1 MNDQRRPSRRIP
13 QVRDNRGQA
22 DSSVGQVSAER
33 MSTTGIRLMIVDDH
47 AVVREGLEAM
57 LGSDP
62 DISRITTA
70 ASGAEAIRLCSS
82 DTPQVVLLDLRM
94 PGGDGLSVLD
104 TIRARWPTVRV
115 LLLSANASTT
125 EVLRAR
131 HAGAAGHLSKSTDR
145 AALLAAIRTVAAG
158 GTCFADEG
166 ARVSDDHGLSA
177 RELEVLSHLGRG
189 LSNDDLG
196 RVLGISA
203 ETIKSH
209 LKSIFAKLG
218 VTGRTEAVA
227 RAFEWGLVGR

>member
-1 MNDQRRPSRRIP
+1 MNDQRRPSRRLP
-13 QVRDNRGQA
+13 QVRDSRGLA
-22 DSSVGQVSAER
+22 MVSAEMSAER
-33 MSTTGIRLMIVDDH
+33 MPNTGIRLLIVDDH

-62 DISRITTA
+62 GITRIATA
-70 ASGAEAIRLCSS
+70 ASGADAIRICTTE
-82 DTPQVVLLDLRM
+82 TPDVVLLDLRM

-131 HAGAAGHLSKSTDR
+131 HAGAAGHLSKTTDR
-145 AALLAAIRTVAAG
+145 ASLLAAIRLAASG
-158 GTCFADEG
+158 GTCFADDG
-166 ARVSDDHGLSA
+166 TRVVDDHGLSA

-196 RVLGISA
+196 RVLGVSA

-209 LKSIFAKLG
+209 LKSVFAKLG

-227 RAFEWGLVGR
+227 RAFELGLVGR

>member
-1 MNDQRRPSRRIP
+1 MTDQRRPSRRIL
-13 QVRDNRGQA
+13 QARDSRGLA
-22 DSSVGQVSAER
+22 MMSPVMSPER
-33 MSTTGIRLMIVDDH
+33 MPDTGIRLLIVDDH

-62 DISRITTA
+62 GITRITTA
-70 ASGAEAIRLCSS
+70 ASGADAIRICTAE
-82 DTPQVVLLDLRM
+82 TPDVVLLDLRM

-104 TIRARWPTVRV
+104 TIRARWPAVRV

-131 HAGAAGHLSKSTDR
+131 HAGAAGHLSKTTDR
-145 AALLAAIRTVAAG
+145 ASLLAAIRLAASG
-158 GTCFADEG
+158 GTSFADDG
-166 ARVSDDHGLSA
+166 ARVVDDHGLSA

-196 RVLGISA
+196 RVLGVSA

-209 LKSIFAKLG
+209 LKSVFAKLG

-227 RAFEWGLVGR
+227 RAFELGLVGR

>member
-1 MNDQRRPSRRIP
+1 MSDHRRPSRRLP
-13 QVRDNRGQA
+13 HLRDSRG
-22 DSSVGQVSAER
+22 VSAVAAER
-33 MSTTGIRLMIVDDH
+33 MSTAGVRLLIVDDH
-47 AVVREGLEAM
+47 AVVREGLAAM
-57 LGSDP
+57 LEADP
-62 DISRITTA
+62 GITRITTA
-70 ASGAEAIRLCSS
+70 ANGADAIRICTAE
-82 DTPQVVLLDLRM
+82 TPDVVLLDLRM

-104 TIRARWPTVRV
+104 TIRARWPVVRV

-145 AALLAAIRTVAAG
+145 ASLLAAIRLVACG
-158 GTCFADEG
+158 GTCFADDG
-166 ARVSDDHGLSA
+166 AGVVDNRGLSA
-177 RELEVLSHLGRG
+177 RELEVLSHLSRG

-209 LKSIFAKLG
+209 LKSIFTKLG

-227 RAFEWGLVGR
+227 RAFELGLVGR

>member
-1 MNDQRRPSRRIP
+1 MTDQRRPSRRLP
-13 QVRDNRGQA
+13 QVRDGRGVA
-22 DSSVGQVSAER
+22 VASAER
-33 MSTTGIRLMIVDDH
+33 MPTTGIRLLIVDDH

-57 LGSDP
+57 LAADP
-62 DISRITTA
+62 GIARITTA
-70 ASGAEAIRLCSS
+70 ANGADAIRICTME
-82 DTPQVVLLDLRM
+82 TPEVVLLDLRM

-104 TIRARWPTVRV
+104 TIRARWPAVRV

-145 AALLAAIRTVAAG
+145 ASLLSAIRLAAAG
-158 GTCFADEG
+158 GTCFSDDG
-166 ARVSDDHGLSA
+166 ARVVDDHGLSA

-196 RVLGISA
+196 RVLGVSA

-209 LKSIFAKLG
+209 LKSVFAKLG

-227 RAFEWGLVGR
+227 RAFELGLVGR

>member
-1 MNDQRRPSRRIP
+1 VPH
-13 QVRDNRGQA
+13 
-22 DSSVGQVSAER
+22 
-33 MSTTGIRLMIVDDH
+33 TGIHLLIVDDH

-62 DISRITTA
+62 GIARIATA
-70 ASGAEAIRLCSS
+70 ANGAEAIARCTS
-82 DTPQVVLLDLRM
+82 DTPDVVLLDLRM

-104 TIRARWPTVRV
+104 TIRARWPAVRV

-145 AALLAAIRTVAAG
+145 AALLAAIRAVAG
-158 GTCFADEG
+158 GATCFG
-166 ARVSDDHGLSA
+166 DDAGTPTETHGLSA

-196 RVLGISA
+196 RVLGVSA

-209 LKSIFAKLG
+209 LKSVFAKLG

-227 RAFEWGLVGR
+227 RAFELGLVSR

>member
-13 QVRDNRGQA
+13 QVRDSRGVA
-22 DSSVGQVSAER
+22 EACAER
-33 MSTTGIRLMIVDDH
+33 LPHAGIRLLIVDDH

-57 LGSDP
+57 LVVDP
-62 DISRITTA
+62 GITRITTA
-70 ASGAEAIRLCSS
+70 ASGADAIRACTAE
-82 DTPQVVLLDLRM
+82 TPDVVLLDLRM
-94 PGGDGLSVLD
+94 PGGDGLGVLD
-104 TIRARWPTVRV
+104 IIRARWPSVRV

-131 HAGAAGHLSKSTDR
+131 HAGAAGHLTKTTDR
-145 AALLAAIRTVAAG
+145 ASLLAAIRLVMGG
-158 GTCFADEG
+158 GTCFTDTAAPVVDT
-166 ARVSDDHGLSA
+166 HGLSA

-196 RVLGISA
+196 RVLGVSA

-209 LKSIFAKLG
+209 LKSVFAKLG

-227 RAFEWGLVGR
+227 RAFELGLVTR

>member
-1 MNDQRRPSRRIP
+1 MTGRRPSGRLPRAGEVGP
-13 QVRDNRGQA
+13 GTSGSDAARSGVR
-22 DSSVGQVSAER
+22 
-33 MSTTGIRLMIVDDH
+33 LLIVDDH

-62 DISRITTA
+62 GIARITTA
-70 ASGAEAIRLCSS
+70 ASGADAVRVCET
-82 DTPQVVLLDLRM
+82 DVPGVMLLDLRM

-104 TIRARWPTVRV
+104 TIRARWPAVRV
-115 LLLSANASTT
+115 ILLSASTT
-125 EVLRAR
+125 AAEVGRAR
-131 HAGAAGHLSKSTDR
+131 RAGASGCLSKTTDR
-145 AALLAAIRTVAAG
+145 AALLAAIHLVAG
-158 GTCFADEG
+158 GGSCFADAG
-166 ARVSDDHGLSA
+166 TAPVDDHGLSA

-196 RVLGISA
+196 RVLGVSA

-227 RAFEWGLVGR
+227 RAFELGLVNR

>member
-1 MNDQRRPSRRIP
+1 MSDQRRPSRRLP
-13 QVRDNRGQA
+13 QVRDSRGVA
-22 DSSVGQVSAER
+22 EASAER
-33 MSTTGIRLMIVDDH
+33 VTHAGIRLLIVDDH

-57 LGSDP
+57 LAVDP
-62 DISRITTA
+62 GITHITTA
-70 ASGAEAIRLCSS
+70 ANGADAIRQCTAE
-82 DTPQVVLLDLRM
+82 TPDVVLLDLRM

-104 TIRARWPTVRV
+104 TIRARWPVVRV

-131 HAGAAGHLSKSTDR
+131 HAGASGHLSKSTDR
-145 AALLAAIRTVAAG
+145 ASLLVAIRQAAAG
-158 GTCFADEG
+158 GTCFADDG
-166 ARVSDDHGLSA
+166 ARVVDAHGLSA

-196 RVLGISA
+196 RVLGVSA

-209 LKSIFAKLG
+209 LKSVFAKLG

-227 RAFEWGLVGR
+227 RAFELGLVNR

>member
-1 MNDQRRPSRRIP
+1 MSDQRRPSRRLP
-13 QVRDNRGQA
+13 QVRDSRGVA
-22 DSSVGQVSAER
+22 EASAER
-33 MSTTGIRLMIVDDH
+33 VTNAGIRLLIVDDH

-57 LGSDP
+57 LAADP
-62 DISRITTA
+62 GITHITTA
-70 ASGAEAIRLCSS
+70 ANGADAIRLCTAE
-82 DTPQVVLLDLRM
+82 TPDVVLLDLRM

-145 AALLAAIRTVAAG
+145 AALLAAIQLSAAG
-158 GTCFADEG
+158 GTCFTDDG
-166 ARVSDDHGLSA
+166 ARVVDDHGLSA

-196 RVLGISA
+196 RVLGVSA

-209 LKSIFAKLG
+209 LKSVFAKLG

-227 RAFEWGLVGR
+227 RAFELGLVNR

>member
-1 MNDQRRPSRRIP
+1 MSDQRRPSRRIP
-13 QVRDNRGQA
+13 QVRDSRGVA
-22 DSSVGQVSAER
+22 EVSAEHMPR
-33 MSTTGIRLMIVDDH
+33 TGIRLLIVDDH

-57 LGSDP
+57 LVSDP
-62 DISRITTA
+62 GIVRITTA
-70 ASGAEAIRLCSS
+70 ANGAEAIRSCLNEIP
-82 DTPQVVLLDLRM
+82 DVVLLDLRM

-104 TIRARWPTVRV
+104 TMRARWPQVRV

-131 HAGAAGHLSKSTDR
+131 HAGAAGHLSKSSDR
-145 AALLAAIRTVAAG
+145 AALLSAIRLVAG
-158 GTCFADEG
+158 GGTTFADDG
-166 ARVSDDHGLSA
+166 TRVVDDHGLSA

-196 RVLGISA
+196 RVLGVSP

-227 RAFEWGLVGR
+227 RAFELGLVTR